1 MMTTVTIVLAALA
14 ALLVI
19 GTPIAYTLGFAG
31 ALGLLLILGVEPT
44 LGILQTTPYRTT
56 SNFLLATVP
65 MFMLMAEFMAR
76 SGISHSI
83 FQAANALVGRLR
95 GGLAMATVL
104 SSAVLAAISGSSTAS
119 TAAMASVALPQMR
132 RFGYDDRLSLG
143 TIAVAGTLSIM
154 IPPSIPLVLYGVI
167 TETSIGRLL
176 IAGIIPGLM
185 TAFGYCLTIWLLVRL
200 NPGIAPDTA
209 DSRTEGLAR
218 AVFASN
224 GAWDGLLLSLVVI
237 GGIYTGVMTP
247 TEASA
252 VGAFGAFCIA
262 LGIRRVGARPIYEAI
277 SSAARISGVIFLIV
291 VGAMVFSYFLS
302 ASQVSSQLV
311 TWAGG
316 LDVSPYFLL
325 LVILL
330 VYLVLGFFMDQLAIL
345 FLTLPL
351 LFPLVKTLGFDAVW
365 FGVIVTKTV
374 EIGLLT
380 PPLGMNVFVAS
391 SCTGVPV
398 EKIFRAVIP
407 FLITELIILALLV
420 AFPILALWLPG
431 LMRG

>member
-1 MMTTVTIVLAALA
+1 MIASVSLVAVALA
-14 ALLVI
+14 VLLAI
-19 GTPIAYTLGFAG
+19 GTPIAYTLGFTG
-31 ALGLLLILGVEPT
+31 ALGLILVLGIEPALGV
-44 LGILQTTPYRTT
+44 LQTTPNRTT
-56 SNFLLATVP
+56 SSFLLATVP
-65 MFMLMAEFMAR
+65 MFMLMAECMAR
-76 SGISHSI
+76 SGISFSL
-83 FQAANALVGRLR
+83 FQAANVLVGRLR
-95 GGLAMATVL
+95 GGLAMATIL

-119 TAAMASVALPQMR
+119 TAAMASVALPEMR

-143 TIAVAGTLSIM
+143 AIAVAGTLSIM

-176 IAGIIPGLM
+176 IAGIVPGLL
-185 TAFGYCLTIWLLVRL
+185 TAFGYCMTIWLLVKL
-200 NPGIAPDTA
+200 TPSIAPDA
-209 DSRTEGLAR
+209 SLSRKQSLGVAI
-218 AVFASN
+218 FGKD
-224 GAWDGLLLSLVVI
+224 GAWDGLLLSLVVL
-237 GGIYTGVMTP
+237 GGIYSGFMTP

-262 LGIRRVGARPIYEAI
+262 LGIRRVGPKALYEAVG
-277 SSAARISGVIFLIV
+277 SASRVTGVIFLIV

-302 ASQVSSQLV
+302 ASQVSNDLV
-311 TWAGG
+311 TWARG
-316 LDVSPYFLL
+316 LDVSPYLL
-325 LVILL
+325 LSVILL

-351 LFPLVKTLGFDAVW
+351 VFPLIKVLGFDAVW

-398 EKIFRAVIP
+398 ERIFRAVMP
-407 FLITELIILALLV
+407 FLVAEIVLLVILV
-420 AFPILALWLPG
+420 AFPAISLWLPG

>member
-1 MMTTVTIVLAALA
+1 MTTVVAIVLAALA

-143 TIAVAGTLSIM
+143 AIAVAGTLSIM

-176 IAGIIPGLM
+176 IAGVIPGIL
-185 TAFGYCLTIWLLVRL
+185 TALGYCATIWLLVRM
-200 NPGIAPDTA
+200 NPEIAPDA
-209 DSRTEGLAR
+209 AQSRTSGFAK
-218 AVFASN
+218 AVFAAN
-224 GAWDGLLLSLVVI
+224 GAWDGLLLSIVVI
-237 GGIYTGVMTP
+237 GGIYTGLMTP

-262 LGIRRVGARPIYEAI
+262 VGIRRVGPKPLYEAI

-291 VGAMVFSYFLS
+291 VGAMIFSYFLS
-302 ASQVSSQLV
+302 ASQVSSNLV
-311 TWAGG
+311 SWAGS
-316 LDVSPYFLL
+316 LDVSPHFLL
-325 LVILL
+325 VVVLI
-330 VYLVLGFFMDQLAIL
+330 VYLLLGFFMDQLAIL

-351 LFPLVKTLGFDAVW
+351 LFPLIKALGFDAVW

-398 EKIFRAVIP
+398 EKIFRAVLP
-407 FLITELIILALLV
+407 FLFTEVLILAALV
-420 AFPILALWLPG
+420 AFPALSLWLPG

>member
-1 MMTTVTIVLAALA
+1 MTTVVAIVLAALA

-143 TIAVAGTLSIM
+143 AIAVAGTLSIM

-176 IAGIIPGLM
+176 IAGVIPGIL
-185 TAFGYCLTIWLLVRL
+185 TAFGYCATIWLLVKL
-200 NPGIAPDTA
+200 NPEIAPDTA
-209 DSRTEGLAR
+209 QSRTNGFAK
-218 AVFASN
+218 AVFAAN
-224 GAWDGLLLSLVVI
+224 GAWDGLLLSIVVI
-237 GGIYTGVMTP
+237 GGIYTGIMTP

-262 LGIRRVGARPIYEAI
+262 VGIRRVGPKPLYEAI

-291 VGAMVFSYFLS
+291 VGAMIFSYFLS
-302 ASQVSSQLV
+302 ASQVSSNLV
-311 TWAGG
+311 SWAGS

-325 LVILL
+325 AVVLV
-330 VYLVLGFFMDQLAIL
+330 VYLLLGFFMDQLAIL

-351 LFPLVKTLGFDAVW
+351 LFPLIKALGFDAVW

-398 EKIFRAVIP
+398 EKIFRAVLP
-407 FLITELIILALLV
+407 FLFVEVLILAALV
-420 AFPILALWLPG
+420 AFPALSLWLPG